1 MPDEWTL
8 TTAGRI
14 ERPLGDSEFAF
25 FPASKDGLGDM
36 FLHLAFRAP
45 KAQLRAR
52 RVAIAW
58 ALLRCRH
65 PLLTCQVI
73 EEGEVPRFSF
83 RPPESVQAALEE
95 AKAALYFRHE
105 SKEELISGYLNGPRT
120 LSNTQLSCLIISSP
134 ILRPYDMDDCS
145 SKEHNYDL
153 LMCAPHFTGD
163 GTSLHQ
169 CTHDLL
175 ELFASSMSDE
185 DMLASIDLSEPW
197 ASTRLKLP
205 PAFESRCTV
214 PRGKFARGVA
224 KVNFLMT
231 KEREIGNHRLTR
243 LQCAPQK
250 TVFLE
255 RVFNET
261 HTKAILKRCKE
272 NGVTINHAIEALSGV
287 AWARV
292 VNASNKHNV
301 YSMIYTAINV
311 RPHLAPSP
319 DPTYWFLALT
329 YFNLVFPSFPPSS
342 HRAFWLRA
350 KSAKTQ
356 THAVVHSPLLVHRT
370 LEMASE
376 RAARARKEPQPV
388 VDVPKLLNTTTGN
401 LLPGPAPSAALLGLS
416 LIGNL
421 DTTYDRRAYPAFS
434 LKDVTT
440 ASRQKA
446 GGILLLVHT
455 FGGRLWLQL
464 FYDTEGFGS
473 DGEIEQFWHE
483 LGNGVEEFL
492 IA

>member
-1 MPDEWTL
+1 MMPDEWTL

-105 SKEELISGYLNGPRT
+105 SKEGAFTPASVQTPQPTQSYSELISGYLNGPRT

-197 ASTRLKLP
+197 ASTRLK
-205 PAFESRCTV
+205 F
-214 PRGKFARGVA
+214 
-224 KVNFLMT
+224 
-231 KEREIGNHRLTR
+231 
-243 LQCAPQK
+243 
-250 TVFLE
+250 
-255 RVFNET
+255 
-261 HTKAILKRCKE
+261 
-272 NGVTINHAIEALSGV
+272 
-287 AWARV
+287 
-292 VNASNKHNV
+292 
-301 YSMIYTAINV
+301 
-311 RPHLAPSP
+311 
-319 DPTYWFLALT
+319 
-329 YFNLVFPSFPPSS
+329 
-342 HRAFWLRA
+342 
-350 KSAKTQ
+350 
-356 THAVVHSPLLVHRT
+356 
-370 LEMASE
+370 
-376 RAARARKEPQPV
+376 
-388 VDVPKLLNTTTGN
+388 
-401 LLPGPAPSAALLGLS
+401 
-416 LIGNL
+416 
-421 DTTYDRRAYPAFS
+421 
-434 LKDVTT
+434 
-440 ASRQKA
+440 
-446 GGILLLVHT
+446 
-455 FGGRLWLQL
+455 
-464 FYDTEGFGS
+464 
-473 DGEIEQFWHE
+473 
-483 LGNGVEEFL
+483 
-492 IA
+492 